1 MTSKSLVK
9 QVVGFYGTPR
19 NTPQPEI
26 RMNFVDEL
34 QTPRLLLRRMSVH
47 DLDDLTR
54 MHLDPRVMATLG
66 GVRSP
71 EETRAWLLRHVEHW
85 RQYGFG
91 LWLASDLETGQFVGR
106 GGLHHVEVDGRD
118 EIEVGY
124 SLLPEFW
131 GRGLATELAR
141 ESIRVAFE
149 SLNLP
154 EIVCFTLTTNY
165 ASQRVM
171 QKAGFR
177 YERDLLYKD
186 LPHVF
191 YRLRRAEAT
200 KDAETFA

>member
-1 MTSKSLVK
+1 
-9 QVVGFYGTPR
+9 
-19 NTPQPEI
+19 
-26 RMNFVDEL
+26 MNPLDEL
-34 QTPRLLLRRMSVH
+34 QTPRLILRRMSPD

-71 EETRAWLLRHVEHW
+71 EVTREWLERHLEHW

-91 LWLASDLETGQFVGR
+91 LWLARERETGQFVGR
-106 GGLHHVEVDGRD
+106 SGLHHVEIEGRE

-124 SLLPEFW
+124 SLLSEFW

-141 ESIRVAFE
+141 ASIRAAFAVR
-149 SLNLP
+149 NLP
-154 EIVCFTLTTNY
+154 ELVCFTLTNNR

-177 YERDLLYKD
+177 YERELLYQD
-186 LPHVF
+186 LPHVL
-191 YRLRRAEAT
+191 YRLSRDDVGQVERPTA
-200 KDAETFA
+200 